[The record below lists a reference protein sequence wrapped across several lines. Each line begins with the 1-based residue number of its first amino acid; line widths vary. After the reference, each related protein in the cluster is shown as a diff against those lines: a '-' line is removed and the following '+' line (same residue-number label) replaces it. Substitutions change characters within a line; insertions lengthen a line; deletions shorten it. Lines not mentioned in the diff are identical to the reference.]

1 MNSQDQI
8 NSLAIQIARKTA
20 FNSGEVETEK
30 AQRTEALIQQKA
42 DIDFLAI
49 MTDIDLE
56 V

>member
-1 MNSQDQI
+1 MKLQEQI
-8 NSLAIQIARKTA
+8 NSLAVKIAEKTS
-20 FNSGEVETEK
+20 FNSGEVESERT
-30 AQRTEALIQQKA
+30 QRTEELTQQKA